1 MSPSIVK
8 DEKGKPSVVSYRRL
22 FSVRG
27 VSMARVIVIEVVSA
41 KFELGQ
47 IVMTPGA
54 AEAFVNNGQQPLE
67 FIKRHVMGDWGEV
80 DNEGKAANDWAVIS
94 GRRILSAYTLKDGTK
109 FWIIS
114 EASRD
119 YTTLLLPEDY

>member
-1 MSPSIVK
+1 
-8 DEKGKPSVVSYRRL
+8 
-22 FSVRG
+22 
-27 VSMARVIVIEVVSA
+27 MARVIVIEVVSA

-80 DNEGKAANDWAVIS
+80 DNEDKAANDWAVIS